1 MNEQDFYEDSDP
13 SHWRLAIRVV
23 AMPADTNLYG
33 DVFGGWLMSQADIAG
48 ATVAI
53 QVAKGRVGTIAVN
66 EFRFLAP
73 VLVGDLVDLYA
84 RLERIGNTSISV
96 AVRAWARREPDP
108 ESRQQVAETMITYV
122 AIGDDG
128 RPRSVETP
136 PAEQTG
142 EGQ

>member
-1 MNEQDFYEDSDP
+1 MNERDFYEDSDP

-53 QVAKGRVGTIAVN
+53 QVAKGRVGTVAVN

-84 RLERIGNTSISV
+84 RLQRVGTTSMTV
-96 AVRAWARREPDP
+96 GVRAWARREQDP
-108 ESRQQVAETMITYV
+108 ESREQVAQTLITYV
-122 AIGDDG
+122 AVGEDG
-128 RPRSVETP
+128 RPRAIS
-136 PAEQTG
+136 
-142 EGQ
+142 